1 MAFFALISKPV
12 ITNSGRNKLNKENE
26 NVNETGKLY
35 RLDERAGID
44 LKVIRT
50 MMEQAVQVVPMPG
63 WGIIAVGFIG
73 LLAAFFTRNLQEMNW
88 VAGWAV
94 SAVTAVILALL
105 ISSWHIRT
113 TGKSIYVGGVT
124 RFWLSLLPGFVSAGA
139 LTWLFIQINQIAYL
153 PALWLLLYGVSV
165 TAAASHSIP
174 LVRWMGIGFLILG
187 TVSVFA
193 PSSNLAMG
201 LGFGGLHLV
210 FGFLITR
217 ASHD

>member
-1 MAFFALISKPV
+1 M
-12 ITNSGRNKLNKENE
+12 
-26 NVNETGKLY
+26 NETGKLY

-44 LKVIRT
+44 LKLIRT

-63 WGIIAVGFIG
+63 WGIFAVGVIG
-73 LLAAFFTRNLQEMNW
+73 VLASFFTRNLQGVDW
-88 VAGWAV
+88 VAGWTGCAV
-94 SAVTAVILALL
+94 VAVLLALF

-124 RFWLSLLPGFVSAGA
+124 RFWLNLLPGFVSAGV
-139 LTWLFIQINQIAYL
+139 LTWLFIQLDQIAYL

-174 LVRWMGIGFLILG
+174 LVRWMGLGFLILG
-187 TVSVFA
+187 VVSVFA
-193 PSSNLAMG
+193 PASNLAMG

-210 FGFLITR
+210 FGLLITR